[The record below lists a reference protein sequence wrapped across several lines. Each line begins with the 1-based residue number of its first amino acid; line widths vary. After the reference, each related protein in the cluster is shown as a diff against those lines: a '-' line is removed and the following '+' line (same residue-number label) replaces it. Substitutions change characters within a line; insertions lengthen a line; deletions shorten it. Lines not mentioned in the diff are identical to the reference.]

1 VRRLAALAGLAA
13 VLALTSSALGS
24 DGSDRATGVCGRDA
38 AKRPPARI
46 AHLVWIWFENHGPAD
61 VLGSGAAPYFDLI
74 ASACGLATNYRA
86 ITHPS
91 LPNYIAATSGS
102 TYGIED
108 DAGPALHRLD
118 VPSLFGQ
125 VDGRSYE
132 QSMPFPC
139 DLSDTGRYAVKH
151 DPQAYYVP
159 IRPRCPQQ
167 VLPLTRFDP
176 QRLARFAFVTPD
188 ICSDMHSCPVSAGDA
203 WLQGFLPRI
212 TSSADYRAG
221 RVVVFVTFDEA
232 ETGGDNR
239 VATLVVSAWTPAG
252 VRSSVRFDHYSL
264 LRTTEDLL
272 GVRPLGHARTA
283 RDMRRAFHL

>member
-1 VRRLAALAGLAA
+1 MRRLAALAGLAG
-13 VLALTSSALGS
+13 VLALTSSAVGS
-24 DGSDRATGVCGRDA
+24 SRGAAPLCGGSA
-38 AKRPPARI
+38 AKRPPARV
-46 AHLVWIWFENHGPAD
+46 AHVVWIWFENHGPAD
-61 VLGSGAAPYFDLI
+61 ILGSGAAPFFDRV
-74 ASACGLATNYRA
+74 AAACGLATNYRA

-102 TYGIED
+102 TYGVAD

-125 VDGRSYE
+125 VGGRSYE

-139 DLSDTGRYAVKH
+139 DLTDTGRYAVKH
-151 DPQAYYVP
+151 DPQAYYVR
-159 IRPRCPQQ
+159 IRPSCPQR
-167 VLPLTRFDP
+167 VLPLSRFDP
-176 QRLARFAFVTPD
+176 RALPRFAFVTPD

-203 WLQGFLPRI
+203 WLRGFLPRI
-212 TSSADYRAG
+212 TRSTDYRAG

-239 VATLVVSAWTPAG
+239 VATLVLSEWTAPGTRSALP
-252 VRSSVRFDHYSL
+252 FDHYSL

-272 GVRPLGHARTA
+272 GVRPLGRARTA
-283 RDMRRAFHL
+283 RDMRHGFHL